1 MQMANYDNWSE
12 MPEGITDCHAASMIA
27 VRQCLDKMLCLAERE
42 RLILACLAAGM
53 DQQEVA
59 AHIGL
64 SPQRVGQ
71 LIAEL
76 RAVVARYL

>member
-1 MQMANYDNWSE
+1 
-12 MPEGITDCHAASMIA
+12 
-27 VRQCLDKMLCLAERE
+27 
-42 RLILACLAAGM
+42 M